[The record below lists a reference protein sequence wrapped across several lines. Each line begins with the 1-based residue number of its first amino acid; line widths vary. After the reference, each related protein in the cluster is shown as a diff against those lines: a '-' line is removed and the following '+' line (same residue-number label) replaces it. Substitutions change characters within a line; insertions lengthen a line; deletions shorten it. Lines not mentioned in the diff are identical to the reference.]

1 MKELG
6 KTKCKY
12 LVDFFKEKILD
23 GDILKGDKMPSEY
36 EIVKKYKMSRHTVR
50 RAFLILKQEGYV
62 IAKQG
67 SGYFCSYDVMIKN
80 DKKQIWILFTEKN
93 RIYDKILL
101 GIQNTMKDSQYTFTV
116 RYTNNDS
123 KKEEQLL
130 KEALFYPVA
139 GLIIE
144 PIRCQIIC
152 PHMKSYVR
160 LQNHKIPFVMIQ
172 GLYPQMEEKDCIV
185 KNDMKGSY
193 LSTRYFIRRGYR
205 NMIGIFCSD
214 TYSGIEQHRG
224 YVKAL
229 QEYGIFYDPQRIIWF
244 HEEDQGEKPS
254 IGLKLL
260 IKQGIKIEGILCQTD
275 KLALEVKKVLK
286 EYGKQIENKIE
297 VIGNIGLEEE
307 MSGRTGVVYC
317 FEKMGEYAM
326 IQLKNYIENRR
337 VEEIATKLEPRF
349 LIGSR

>member
-1 MKELG
+1 MKEQS
-6 KTKCKY
+6 KTKCQY
-12 LVDFFKEKILD
+12 LVDFLKEKILD

-36 EIVKKYKMSRHTVR
+36 EIVKKHKVSRHTVR
-50 RAFLILKQEGYV
+50 RAFFVLKQEGYV

-67 SGYFCSYDVMIKN
+67 SGYFCSYEIVTNNK
-80 DKKQIWILFTEKN
+80 KKQIWILFPEKS

-101 GIQNTMKDSQYTFTV
+101 GIQNMMKDSSYEYTVQYTH
-116 RYTNNDS
+116 NDS

-130 KEALFYPVA
+130 KEALFYQVA

-152 PHMKSYVR
+152 PHMRAYVR
-160 LQNHKIPFVMIQ
+160 LQKHKIPFVMIQ
-172 GLYPQMEEKDCIV
+172 GMYPQMEEKDSII

-229 QEYGIFYDPQRIIWF
+229 QEYGIFYDPQRVIWF
-244 HEEDQGEKPS
+244 HEEDRKEKPFV
-254 IGLKLL
+254 GLKML
-260 IKQGIKIEGILCQTD
+260 IKQGLDIEGILCQTD
-275 KLALEVKKVLK
+275 ELALEMKTFLK
-286 EYGKQIENKIE
+286 EWENKIEEGIE
-297 VIGNIGLEEE
+297 VIGNIGVEEE
-307 MSGRTGVVYC
+307 MGGRTGVVYC

-326 IQLKNYIENRR
+326 KRLKDYIEDRE
-337 VEEIATKLEPRF
+337 VEEMIIKLEPRF
-349 LIGSR
+349 LISSK